1 MAAPQSS
8 PGRQTPRPSGSGMPS
23 IWLVVVS
30 AVAAGLLLGLAIGM
44 LGRDGDGDTLGE
56 TSGTP
61 GATGQPSTPAAA
73 PSDSPPATTEPTTT
87 PPATPTSDREQRT
100 LALYY
105 LRGGANSDARLF
117 REFRTIEVVG
127 RRPVLAAITAMFTV
141 RPLDRD
147 YENPWPASSRV
158 LSTSKS
164 GDLVT
169 VNLSRSVAGR
179 SASELVSR
187 MAIQQL
193 VYTATAADL
202 STRRVNILVEGKL
215 RTSLWG
221 HPVAPQPIARAP
233 EADVLAPVWI
243 TDPIEGATVGR
254 TVTVKGTA
262 DVFEATVS
270 YEVTDLDGTT
280 VQEGSVQA
288 SAGSG
293 TRGAWSKKLTFEP
306 GTYVLRFFYRSA
318 DDGSVQGLDTKTI
331 RIR

>member
-1 MAAPQSS
+1 MAAPQSNPS
-8 PGRQTPRPSGSGMPS
+8 RRTPRPNGSGIPS

-44 LGRDGDGDTLGE
+44 LGRDGGSDTVGE
-56 TSGTP
+56 TSATP
-61 GATGQPSTPAAA
+61 GTTGQPGAPTGG

-87 PPATPTSDREQRT
+87 PPVTPTSDREQRT

-105 LRGGANSDARLF
+105 LRGGANSDAWLF
-117 REFRTIEVVG
+117 REFRNIQVVD
-127 RRPVLAAITAMFTV
+127 RRPVLAAVTAMFTV
-141 RPLDRD
+141 PPLDRD
-147 YENPWPASSRV
+147 YENPWPASSKV
-158 LSTSKS
+158 LNTSKS

-169 VNLSRSVAGR
+169 VNLARSVAGR

-187 MAIQQL
+187 MAVQQL

-202 STRRVNILVEGKL
+202 SARRVNILVEGKSL
-215 RTSLWG
+215 TSLWG
-221 HPVAPQPIARAP
+221 HPVGPQPIKRSP

-254 TVTVKGTA
+254 TVTVQGTA
-262 DVFEATVS
+262 DVFEAHVS
-270 YEVTDLDGTT
+270 YEVAGLDGAT

-293 TRGAWSKKLTFEP
+293 TRGDWSKKLSFEP
-306 GTYVLRFFYRSA
+306 GSYVLRFFYRSA

-331 RIR
+331 RVR